1 MSSHVSSGIEF
12 SRYFQLHF
20 VCEETSFISS
30 SPYSISFVIFFLLLF
45 IKGLKAVSLTRMR
58 QSVKTLLIYMDYK
71 VDIVVELLQ
80 CFPKLENLFV
90 EVMIFRNVHTIVLVL
105 FQNAFLN
112 FD

>member
-1 MSSHVSSGIEF
+1 MIH
-12 SRYFQLHF
+12 
-20 VCEETSFISS
+20 
-30 SPYSISFVIFFLLLF
+30 LLLIF
-45 IKGLKAVSLTRMR
+45 IKGLKAVSLTTMR

-90 EVMIFRNVHTIVLVL
+90 EVMIFRNVHTVVLVP
-105 FQNAFLN
+105 FQNACLN

>member
-1 MSSHVSSGIEF
+1 M
-12 SRYFQLHF
+12 
-20 VCEETSFISS
+20 
-30 SPYSISFVIFFLLLF
+30 IFFLLLF
-45 IKGLKAVSLTRMR
+45 IKGLKAVSLTTMR

-90 EVMIFRNVHTIVLVL
+90 EVMIFRNVHTVVLVP

>member
-1 MSSHVSSGIEF
+1 MT
-12 SRYFQLHF
+12 Y
-20 VCEETSFISS
+20 
-30 SPYSISFVIFFLLLF
+30 LLF
-45 IKGLKAVSLTRMR
+45 IFMKHFGAVSLTTMR
-58 QSVKTLLIYMDYK
+58 QSVKTLFIYMDYK

-90 EVMIFRNVHTIVLVL
+90 EVMIFRNVHTVVLVL